1 MATNKKA
8 FTLRL
13 QEDNFKKIQFI
24 SENEHRSIANKIEV
38 LIIDEIKKYEQEN
51 GEIIVEDEENATK

>member
-38 LIIDEIKKYEQEN
+38 LIIEEIKKYEQEK
-51 GEIIVEDEENATK
+51 GEIVIENEESAE